1 MAAYNARDMDGFMA
15 LLTSTDTKAKLTIAN
30 NLINYLAEPD
40 NSIEC
45 SDIGQVIDSLI
56 PWMQSSNNKVSQNGI
71 DAMTYLVDRMGVDF
85 RPYISTVLP
94 PIIDRL
100 GDSKEMVREK
110 SQLFILKLMEKDVIT
125 PQTLFEKLL
134 PAFSHKNGK
143 IREEVMNCLQTTLT
157 EHGAQSLSIS
167 RLLPSIVKLLGDP
180 MASVRDTAF
189 NSLVEIYRHVGERL
203 RVDLQKKYAVPASK
217 LPALMA
223 RFDEMKAAGDMLPS
237 AMVDGPLGRN
247 EDDTDGAVMSS
258 ATKMRANSVPRKTPA
273 STTKS
278 APSSAAASGSKIR
291 RTSSL
296 RRGASSAG
304 GQAGAMDEETFTRSF
319 EDVPTVQ
326 LFSSRDLDD
335 SLNQIREIISDPN
348 KDWNKRVDA
357 LKKLRSLLIAGAAN
371 FEELFAHIRLLEI
384 PFQAVIKDLRSQ
396 VVREACLTIAF
407 LSEKLRHKL
416 DKFAEAVL
424 PNLINL
430 IQNSAKVMASAGL
443 VTVRFLIRYT
453 HSHRMIPIITQN
465 LSSKSKD
472 IRRAVCE
479 FLEQL
484 LSSWSTHSL
493 ERHCALLQEAIKKG
507 IADAD
512 LEARLSARKAYW
524 SFRSHFPD
532 QAEALLN
539 SLDVSYKR
547 ALNGDLAMS
556 NSSSSNSLHQ
566 QGRHGTTPRPR
577 FTGSATG
584 CMQSSCKSGPPRSV
598 GRPLKMKSSG
608 THLSTPKP
616 LRVNPSGSKSTQK
629 KTVTYLCSSISK
641 KRLSRCR
648 VSIET
653 NSSAR
658 KKNDFKVPTPRNRIG
673 LTPDMSHGFECSS
686 NASPSFKQPGPTA
699 RRKLNIQYGVASAR
713 RGPATPGSSLR
724 SNSAID
730 LQAAQRAKAR
740 AQYAALARQKVGS
753 GASLPR
759 PRKVDTVGAMTMSA
773 ITSPERAG
781 RARSRVSGVSQS
793 QPSSRSGSPSSRLS
807 YATYASREPAAEAAS
822 PATAGRP
829 RRLSGIPRSTG
840 ASRETSREPSPS
852 RFGGLHDRSFGSK
865 LRSRPVHGITTPDRP
880 PPAARPVMAQKIL
893 QQSLEAES
901 ALADALNFDTM
912 DSGDFS
918 RLSNSGRKGFR
929 PFDDHSDDSET
940 SSVCSERSFD
950 SFRRPSD
957 SFSWSGSQQ
966 RLYRDLLEP
975 SNKDIS
981 DIIANC
987 ASTHWSD
994 RKEGLVGLQSY
1005 FQNGN
1010 MLTGTE
1016 LKKVTEIF
1024 TKMFNDSH
1032 TKVFSL
1038 FLDTLNELILTHKAD
1053 LNDWLYCLLTR
1064 LLNKLGGD
1072 LLGSIQT
1079 KIHRSL
1085 AVVRESFPHELLLGC
1100 ILRFI
1105 VDQTQTPNTKVK
1117 VAMLTFLT
1125 QLAGACVE
1133 SPCSLGSHSNA
1144 PPALARIIAWMSDAK
1159 SADIRRAAQMAVIAL
1174 FNVDT
1179 PQVTMML
1186 SSLPSEYQEAAAS
1199 LVQNHLRR
1207 SSTTSPPSLS
1217 PGLQSPGTP
1226 QQPRTPRTPALD
1238 MDDSLNPEEVYRS
1251 LRRTTAEIQN
1261 YSFESGLGSGKQLER
1276 DRDTTSQDS
1285 GISQMSL
1292 GAGLEEQLEAMSLG
1306 SNGWSNGNGSPTH
1319 RLNAINAI
1327 NKDKDA
1333 ANGLIPSESHQHE
1346 EAEAVRKVVD
1356 TLTHHGAPDSPAE
1369 STEAERKAALAQL
1382 LKLIR
1387 EGSTVTVIE
1396 QFKTVLRVLLDQLA
1410 KPESSIRV
1418 LVFNILTEMLK
1429 KRCMASCFQ
1438 NFVELLV
1445 LKVFEAHRDA
1455 SKEVL
1460 RVAESCAATM
1470 GTVLPP
1476 DIVIRVLIPLITTGD
1491 YPVNQGAIKM
1501 MTKVVESHPREVIEP
1516 HVASV
1521 MPGLITAYD
1530 DEESSVRKSAVFCM
1544 VALHN
1549 LVGEDGLQPH
1559 LAALNGSKLKLLHLY
1574 IKRAQQGSSAPTS
1587 PKNAPP

>member
-247 EDDTDGAVMSS
+247 EDDTDGAVMSNKIGDNTNLNFQQSQTGVAENHESS

-584 CMQSSCKSGPPRSV
+584 STENLHQFPPPQQAGPPCLLQRTPSLTRHQRSGIPV
-598 GRPLKMKSSG
+598 LTAGPKS
-608 THLSTPKP
+608 
-616 LRVNPSGSKSTQK
+616 
-629 KTVTYLCSSISK
+629 ID
-641 KRLSRCR
+641 
-648 VSIET
+648 I
-653 NSSAR
+653 A
-658 KKNDFKVPTPRNRIG
+658 D
-673 LTPDMSHGFECSS
+673 
-686 NASPSFKQPGPTA
+686 
-699 RRKLNIQYGVASAR
+699 GVASAR

>member
-247 EDDTDGAVMSS
+247 EDDTDGAVMSNKIGDNTNLNFQQSQTGVAENHESS

-577 FTGSATG
+577 FTGSAT
-584 CMQSSCKSGPPRSV
+584 
-598 GRPLKMKSSG
+598 
-608 THLSTPKP
+608 
-616 LRVNPSGSKSTQK
+616 
-629 KTVTYLCSSISK
+629 
-641 KRLSRCR
+641 
-648 VSIET
+648 
-653 NSSAR
+653 
-658 KKNDFKVPTPRNRIG
+658 D
-673 LTPDMSHGFECSS
+673 
-686 NASPSFKQPGPTA
+686 
-699 RRKLNIQYGVASAR
+699 GVASAR